1 MRRKKGQ
8 VAHLSLFPGL
18 VGDLDELLD
27 LRDGRPGEVLHRD
40 HRVLQTENILVKV
53 GQDGSNGLC

>member
-1 MRRKKGQ
+1 ME